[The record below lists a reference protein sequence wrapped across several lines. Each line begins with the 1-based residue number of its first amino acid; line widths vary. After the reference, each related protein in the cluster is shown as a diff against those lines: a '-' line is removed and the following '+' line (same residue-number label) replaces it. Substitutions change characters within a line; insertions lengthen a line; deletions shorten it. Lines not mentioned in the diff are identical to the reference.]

1 MCSPAT
7 IKLDKGGC
15 AAVFPSG
22 LVVFNFNDDV
32 DGRLSQVVSS
42 NPGMPVVFLSTEF
55 HPEVFSQAE
64 GRNRTFVLASK
75 FIDHDAVDPEYPAQ
89 WLGEGDVIPN
99 LPGNV
104 SVTATDRGFRVD
116 TLQPDPHFTAYFL

>member
-1 MCSPAT
+1 MCSPAS
-7 IKLDKGGC
+7 IQLDKGGR
-15 AAVFPSG
+15 AAIFPSG
-22 LVVFNFNDDV
+22 LVVFNFADDD

-42 NPGMPVVFLSTEF
+42 HPGMPVVFLSTEF

-75 FIDHDAVDPEYPAQ
+75 FIEHDSVDPEYPAQ
-89 WLGEGDVIPN
+89 WLSEGDTIPN

-116 TLQPDPHFTAYFL
+116 TLQPDPQRTAYFL